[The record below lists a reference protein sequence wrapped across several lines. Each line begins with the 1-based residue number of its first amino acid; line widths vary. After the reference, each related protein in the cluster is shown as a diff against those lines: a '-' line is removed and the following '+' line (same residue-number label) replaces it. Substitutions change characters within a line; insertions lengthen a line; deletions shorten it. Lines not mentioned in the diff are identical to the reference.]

1 MAHSEMFERFLAG
14 VRAPV
19 TFERDV
25 LDQLPGLGA
34 LHLLEG
40 EERTEAEDI
49 LIAMLPRNDGRVAA
63 ALADI
68 GCVRAV
74 PALVEA
80 TSESVPP
87 DMRVHAAGALLK
99 LGSDSG
105 RAALAGLLRT
115 HEGDS
120 TDRGSAA
127 RLLAEFPDPDK
138 ELLLAA
144 AATDPAEGVRS
155 AAANAALAV
164 YGLDSEDVRWGEVL
178 WSIRGRLQ
186 SSLTTVRAE
195 AAAELR
201 AVLARWEAGETADE
215 LGLAWRASERNKP
228 LRRFTD
234 SLDSGRADF
243 PVEAVMELTGRER
256 IVVENLVLLR
266 LHEDR
271 RAVRAAGSLRVHR
284 AVEPLRELLGSATGH
299 ARAEIESVLET
310 LTR

>member
-19 TFERDV
+19 SFERDV

-40 EERTEAEDI
+40 EERVEAEDI
-49 LIAMLPRNDGRVAA
+49 LIAMLTRNDGRVAA
-63 ALADI
+63 ALADV
-68 GCVRAV
+68 GCVRAI

-80 TSESVPP
+80 TTESASPY
-87 DMRVHAAGALLK
+87 MRVHAARALLK
-99 LGSDSG
+99 LGSESG
-105 RAALAGLLRT
+105 RAALVHMLRT
-115 HEGDS
+115 HEGDG

-127 RLLAEFPDPDK
+127 RLLARFPDPDK

-144 AATDPAEGVRS
+144 ASTDPDEQVRS
-155 AAANAALAV
+155 AAAGAV
-164 YGLDSEDVRWGEVL
+164 LTVHGLDGEDVMWGDVL
-178 WSIRGRLQ
+178 LGIQGRLL